1 MIIYVFLFFI
11 FNSSNLLALDVE
23 EIISERNVKAWI
35 VEDNSVPIIS
45 MNLTFKGGAY
55 FDALGKEGTSTFV
68 AALLDEGAGSL
79 TSTEFKDEMSKLG
92 MKLDFRSSKDELSV
106 SFQTISR
113 NKKKSFKL
121 LRSALVEPRFDSEEI
136 EKIRNQI
143 ISSIKIKESNLRS
156 FSSQQFEKNFYLD
169 HKFSR
174 NVEGS
179 LKSIKDIKKT
189 DLEEYQRKNFTKSNL
204 IVGISGDISKSEM
217 KEQLDVLFGDLP
229 KGDKKN
235 FFINGIKELR
245 AGELKIKKKS
255 PQTSVIFGHN
265 GFHRNDEKYFAAR
278 IANYVLGGG
287 GFQSKLYK
295 KIREENGLVYSIY
308 SYLLP
313 NAAGGIILGG
323 FQTKNENVHT
333 TLDLLKKEWL
343 NIKEKGITQEE
354 LNNAKSYFIGSF
366 SRSFSS
372 TKSIAA
378 LLNTVQTYK
387 LGIDYFDRRSKIIED
402 ITLSFVNKVC
412 KDFFRPNELFFTI
425 VGDIS

>member
-1 MIIYVFLFFI
+1 MVVLVLLFF
-11 FNSSNLLALDVE
+11 FLNSINLFALDVE
-23 EIISERNVKAWI
+23 EIVSERNIKAWV
-35 VEDNSVPIIS
+35 VEDKSVPIIS

-55 FDALGKEGTSTFV
+55 FDPLNKEGTSTFV
-68 AALLDEGAGSL
+68 AALLDEGAGNLNSKK
-79 TSTEFKDEMSKLG
+79 FKEEMKDLG
-92 MKLDFRSSKDELSV
+92 MKLDFRSSKDEFSI
-106 SFQTISR
+106 SFQTISK
-113 NKKKSFKL
+113 NKKKSFEL
-121 LRSALVEPRFDSEEI
+121 LRIALLEPRFDLEEV

-143 ISSIKIKESNLRS
+143 ISSIKIKESNIQS
-156 FSSQQFEKNFYLD
+156 FSSEQFKKNFYLN

-179 LKSIKDIKKT
+179 LKSIKNIKKN
-189 DLEEYQRKNFTKSNL
+189 DLEAYRNFFFTKSNL
-204 IVGISGDISKSEM
+204 IIGISGDISKSEV
-217 KEQLDVLFGDLP
+217 KKQLDLTFGDLP
-229 KGDKKN
+229 EGNIKD
-235 FFINGIKELR
+235 FFIKEIKKVR
-245 AGELKIKKKS
+245 TGELKIKKKS
-255 PQTSVIFGHN
+255 PQTSVVFGHN
-265 GFHRNDEKYFAAR
+265 GLDRTDEKYFAAR

-323 FQTKNENVHT
+323 FQTKNENVYT

-343 NIKEKGITQEE
+343 SIREKGITQEE

-402 ITLSFVNKVC
+402 LTLSFVNKVC

>member
-1 MIIYVFLFFI
+1 MIVYVFLFFLL
-11 FNSSNLLALDVE
+11 SSINLLALDVE
-23 EIISERNVKAWI
+23 EIVSERNIKAWI
-35 VEDNSVPIIS
+35 VEDNSVPIVS

-55 FDALGKEGTSTFV
+55 FDSFGKEGTSTFV
-68 AALLDEGAGSL
+68 AALLDEGSGSL
-79 TSTEFKDEMSKLG
+79 TSKEFKDEMKNLG

-106 SFQTISR
+106 SFQTISK
-113 NKKKSFKL
+113 NSKKSFKL
-121 LRSALVEPRFDSEEI
+121 LRSSLIEPRFDSKEI

-143 ISSIKIKESNLRS
+143 ISSLKIKESNLQS

-189 DLEEYQRKNFTKSNL
+189 DLQEYQRKNFTKSNL
-204 IVGISGDISKSEM
+204 IIGISGDISKLEM
-217 KEQLDVLFGDLP
+217 KKQLDVIFGDLP
-229 KGDKKN
+229 EGDEKN
-235 FFINGIKELR
+235 FFIKDIKEVR
-245 AGELKIKKKS
+245 TGELKIKKKS

-265 GFHRNDEKYFAAR
+265 GLERNDEKYFAAR

-313 NAAGGIILGG
+313 NAGGGIILGG
-323 FQTKNENVHT
+323 FQTKNENVNT

-343 NIKEKGITQEE
+343 NLKEKGITQEE

-387 LGIDYFDRRSKIIED
+387 LGIDYFNRRSKIIED
-402 ITLSFVNKVC
+402 LTLSFVNNVC
-412 KDFFRPNELFFTI
+412 KDFFKPNELFFTI